1 MNINDTNFKSFLSV
15 TSKENLLHF
24 LTSRRHPFYHHFTN
38 FSTLEKKLKGKSW
51 VFTPSK
57 SKNDYHEY
65 DSKSDRTI
73 RDNILSTSFSW
84 GDEDNMAMWSMY
96 CVPREDAVRIT
107 FNEQAMER
115 WLQVLQQKMAKP
127 CDTVSQWFQ
136 TWDRTEAYQ
145 DGPVPAPEKTM
156 GAVFLHDIV
165 YFLGYQNDSPEN
177 KLCWG
182 GIEQP
187 AQDNMLVN
195 DIRYIREMTGFV
207 KNSAWSYEQE
217 SRLSIYFNRKP
228 EQSYLLEFEEEDWE
242 YILCNSQISFGPW
255 TPLFR
260 FEERK
265 REVLGWIKN
274 PKTREHFS
282 CNIMLRNSF
291 FSARVKM
298 SDNKYVRSPRKK
310 ILYLLDETIRH
321 ANVYRC
327 DREMIPDGGRAQ
339 FIREMQLLVFQID
352 NYNQYFLSKRK
363 DPSNKKP
370 CKKVVTLVSEF
381 IEKLE
386 SNRDDLGYLYP
397 TEVIDEL
404 KTTYL
409 QNE

>member
-1 MNINDTNFKSFLSV
+1 MEINDTNFKSFLSV

-127 CDTVSQWFQ
+127 CNDVIQWSQNRDAQ
-136 TWDRTEAYQ
+136 TKKQMIPHSELENKIEAI
-145 DGPVPAPEKTM
+145 
-156 GAVFLHDIV
+156 FLHDIV
-165 YFLGYQNDSPEN
+165 YFLGYQNRCPGN

-187 AQDNMLVN
+187 AQENLYVN
-195 DIRYIREMTGFV
+195 DVLSFPETTGFV
-207 KNSAWSYEQE
+207 KNSAWNYEQE
-217 SRLSIYFNRKP
+217 SRLSIYFNGIP
-228 EQSYLLEFEEEDWE
+228 EAPYLLEFSDADWNF
-242 YILCNSQISFGPW
+242 ILRNSEIAFGPW

-265 REVLGWIKN
+265 NQILGWIDN
-274 PKTREHFS
+274 EETREHL
-282 CNIMLRNSF
+282 NRNMRNSF

-298 SDNKYVRSPRKK
+298 SDNKYVRSPRK
-310 ILYLLDETIRH
+310 IIMDLLDETICH
-321 ANVYRC
+321 ADVYRC

-339 FIREMQLLVFQID
+339 FVREMQLLVFQID

-363 DPSNKKP
+363 KTSNKKP